1 MSPFLGDSLL
11 CLSLEPGR
19 GGEVHREDS
28 SGIGVSPFEGQGSF
42 LTRCDWGRSQLP
54 VGSLAV
60 KWAQLAVGS
69 PKAPQSPQFSDPV
82 RICVCRLRTPPV
94 DTWPSLSPALLWVP
108 FRLCNLSPLLF
119 PSLGLASS
127 LRPDHPSHPSPP
139 GALLPTR
146 ETGSPS
152 GKTGA
157 GWIGWRGVSAEVG
170 APARPPSDLTFHQ
183 LTGNPHALG
192 TPKKDSCNPKGRFK
206 MQGVSSV
213 SRKRDADFLP
223 ATVRV
228 ERATSFMQDKLLPL
242 SRFSSSRERE
252 VPAVETQIRT
262 VKS

>member
-1 MSPFLGDSLL
+1 MVA
-11 CLSLEPGR
+11 
-19 GGEVHREDS
+19 GG
-28 SGIGVSPFEGQGSF
+28 
-42 LTRCDWGRSQLP
+42 SQLR

-82 RICVCRLRTPPV
+82 RILELHPWAHGHHSLQLCFGF
-94 DTWPSLSPALLWVP
+94 PSGSTTCPSFCFLLWAWPPP
-108 FRLCNLSPLLF
+108 FLQITAPT
-119 PSLGLASS
+119 PV
-127 LRPDHPSHPSPP
+127 PP

-146 ETGSPS
+146 EIGSPS

-157 GWIGWRGVSAEVG
+157 RWTGWRGVSAEVG

-213 SRKRDADFLP
+213 SRKRDAGFLP

-228 ERATSFMQDKLLPL
+228 ELATFFMQDKLLPL
-242 SRFSSSRERE
+242 SRFSSSQERE
-252 VPAVETQIRT
+252 VPAVETQVRT
-262 VKS
+262 AKS